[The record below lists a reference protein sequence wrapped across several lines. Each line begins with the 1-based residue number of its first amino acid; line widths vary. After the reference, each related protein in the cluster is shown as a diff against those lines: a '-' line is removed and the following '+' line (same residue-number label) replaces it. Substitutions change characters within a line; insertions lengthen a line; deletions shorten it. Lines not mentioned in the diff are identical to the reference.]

1 MTCWYA
7 KQAIFKIRI
16 QSIEIIIIREYFL
29 FLVIFA
35 FILDYVPAKT
45 TQKINIETKLKQ
57 SQAINIFLY
66 KGKIEQKFFCKLKN
80 ETKKLFEVLSF
91 LLTFFV
97 NKENQFLK
105 IFGLVISRSIVC
117 KSLIDVL
124 KGLLWHTHA

>member
-80 ETKKLFEVLSF
+80 ENKNFSRFSLF

-124 KGLLWHTHA
+124 KELLWHTHA